1 MSETSEHV
9 HKPRYGCIASVI
21 ILFFVAC
28 VVFVTLFGV
37 GLINCGGE
45 APTRQ

>member
-1 MSETSEHV
+1 MSENREQARQR
-9 HKPRYGCIASVI
+9 RYGCAAKLI

-37 GLINCGGE
+37 ALINCGGK
-45 APTRQ
+45 APEIR